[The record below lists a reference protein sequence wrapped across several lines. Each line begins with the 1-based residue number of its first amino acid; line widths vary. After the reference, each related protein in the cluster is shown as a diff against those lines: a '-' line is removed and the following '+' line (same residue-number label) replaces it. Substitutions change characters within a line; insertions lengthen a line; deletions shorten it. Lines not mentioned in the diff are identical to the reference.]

1 MVQRYNLFS
10 RIQTK
15 QAINKHFQ
23 TKISVFSIHF
33 QTKNSQ
39 ISLHFQT
46 KNTKSRSISKVQT
59 IYISIDKDVLRKQD
73 AIADWSNG
81 NMTLMQMILTEN
93 QNIVYETRLIGI
105 IYDKIT
111 KNFRL
116 SIIKTVPLH
125 QNFKLNK
132 NNDGNKKRN
141 CSRKEALWI
150 S

>member
-59 IYISIDKDVLRKQD
+59 VYISIDKDVLKAGCHYGLEQRQHDADADDLDRK
-73 AIADWSNG
+73 S
-81 NMTLMQMILTEN
+81 
-93 QNIVYETRLIGI
+93 
-105 IYDKIT
+105 K
-111 KNFRL
+111 
-116 SIIKTVPLH
+116 P
-125 QNFKLNK
+125 
-132 NNDGNKKRN
+132 
-141 CSRKEALWI
+141 
-150 S
+150 